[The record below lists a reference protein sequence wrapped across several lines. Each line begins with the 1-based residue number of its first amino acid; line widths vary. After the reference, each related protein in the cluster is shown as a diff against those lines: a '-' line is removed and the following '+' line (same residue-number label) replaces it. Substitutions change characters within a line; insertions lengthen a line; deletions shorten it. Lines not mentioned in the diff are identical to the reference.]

1 MFFKFMK
8 NNPVKKIN
16 CIIKKA
22 FQKNRSYYR
31 PTEILPF
38 FDSVSRYL
46 IDITLLGFVK
56 WNIYSSNW
64 MYKHVA
70 CLDLHRIT
78 HL

>member
-16 CIIKKA
+16 YIIKKA

-38 FDSVSRYL
+38 FGLRIEIAHRYHTSG
-46 IDITLLGFVK
+46 I
-56 WNIYSSNW
+56 
-64 MYKHVA
+64 
-70 CLDLHRIT
+70 C
-78 HL
+78 

>member
-16 CIIKKA
+16 YIIKKA

-38 FDSVSRYL
+38 FLTPYRDFS
-46 IDITLLGFVK
+46 
-56 WNIYSSNW
+56 
-64 MYKHVA
+64 
-70 CLDLHRIT
+70 
-78 HL
+78 